1 MAKIVHSVEIARSPG
16 PMKVGSRAKMTRLAG
31 GRERTMTS
39 ELTEYD
45 PARSYTFR
53 GIDGPIRAIG
63 KGTVEPLAEGA
74 RSRVTFELDFEG
86 HGFGKMLVLRAQ
98 AGSEGASQESREP
111 EGAARERR
119 LTTSAATTMKAIDA
133 SAGRKFPLR
142 RRRSADTVAWE
153 YGELTLTILALAG
166 GGTRCQ
172 ALHSGTF
179 VHLGRPS
186 KE

>member
-1 MAKIVHSVEIARSPG
+1 MREDRGTRTTSGGTMAKIVHSVEIARSPG

-53 GIDGPIRAIG
+53 GIDGP
-63 KGTVEPLAEGA
+63 
-74 RSRVTFELDFEG
+74 
-86 HGFGKMLVLRAQ
+86 
-98 AGSEGASQESREP
+98 
-111 EGAARERR
+111 
-119 LTTSAATTMKAIDA
+119 MKAIDA